1 MDKKL
6 DQIKDYQKW
15 LSNKNGGDVKKEARR
30 KIDGAKGWIANAVRK
45 SPEIR
50 HEIKGFAG

>member
-50 HEIKGFAG
+50 QEIKGFAG